1 MCVIYITYNNICVC
15 YILYLYIVSYIIQ
28 RDSVCVCV
36 FASIFVNLQ
45 LSQHK
50 NLTANKAK
58 HFIHGIYE

>member
-1 MCVIYITYNNICVC
+1 M
-15 YILYLYIVSYIIQ
+15 LYIVFIYCIVYNTE
-28 RDSVCVCV
+28 RLCVCVCV

-50 NLTANKAK
+50 NLTASKAK